1 MLQNHNPGTARIQ
14 PLANVQNL
22 PVSFRYR
29 QMRKA
34 FGYDYRLNTLNAI
47 AQKVRLS
54 TSSGERL
61 NQFGCDLQCPSRYG
75 KRPPCRKVLSGHPGL
90 RKPGR
95 D

>member
-1 MLQNHNPGTARIQ
+1 MLQNHNPGTARIH

-54 TSSGERL
+54 T
-61 NQFGCDLQCPSRYG
+61 
-75 KRPPCRKVLSGHPGL
+75 
-90 RKPGR
+90 
-95 D
+95 